1 VGLKVIV
8 VHNRYRSAL
17 PSGENTVVDQEIGW
31 LHEAGVEVVPMLRD
45 SDDIPAL
52 PLRDKAM
59 LALDP
64 IWAPSAQR
72 ELAELIRRHRPDVV
86 HLHNPYPLISPWIV
100 RTAHGL
106 GVPVVQTAHNYRHV
120 CANGLFFRAGHICH
134 DCAGRKLA
142 LPALVHR
149 CYRGS
154 AAQSAVMAAALRVH
168 RRTWLQVDRYLAPT
182 RAMAG
187 HLREFGIAAQRI
199 TVKPNAVEDP
209 GDPPP
214 GPGSGALFGGRLT
227 AEKGL
232 PLLLASWPRELGR
245 LRVAGEGD
253 LRDRVRAR
261 PEVDYLGRLDR
272 AGMRAAIRE
281 SAFVVVPSTQEDV
294 HPTLIIE
301 ALANG
306 RPVLGTNLGGI
317 AELIGPAGWVVPAEA
332 DALTA
337 GLRRAS
343 VEAAELGGIA
353 RERYLATHTPQR
365 CVQGLIDVYRSARR
379 AA

>member
-1 VGLKVIV
+1 LRVIV

-31 LHEAGVEVVPMLRD
+31 LRGAGVEVVPMLRD

-59 LALDP
+59 LPIDP

-72 ELAELIRRHRPDVV
+72 ELAGLIRRHRPDVV

-120 CANGLFFRAGHICH
+120 CANGLFFRDGHICH
-134 DCAGRKLA
+134 DCTGRKLA
-142 LPALVHR
+142 SPAVVHR

-168 RRTWLQVDRYLAPT
+168 RRTWFEVDRYVAPT

-187 HLREFGIAAQRI
+187 HLRAFGIAAERI
-199 TVKPNAVEDP
+199 AVKPNAVDDP
-209 GDPPP
+209 GDPPTNP
-214 GPGSGALFGGRLT
+214 GEGVLFGGRLT
-227 AEKGL
+227 VEKGL
-232 PLLLASWPRELGR
+232 PLLVEAWPKELGL
-245 LRVAGEGD
+245 LRVAGDGE
-253 LRDRVRAR
+253 LRGQVEAR

-281 SAFVVVPSTQEDV
+281 SAFVVVPSTLEDV

-306 RPVLGTNLGGI
+306 RPVLGTDLGGI
-317 AELIGPAGWVVPAEA
+317 ADLIGPAGWVVPPRVEA
-332 DALTA
+332 LSA

-343 VEAAELGGIA
+343 VEAAGLRGIA
-353 RERYLATHTPQR
+353 RERYLASHTPQR
-365 CVQGLIDVYRSARR
+365 CVQGLIEIYRSAKR